1 MPIEQVKRTF
11 FYAGGIAIMLM
22 VGLNINKQAGVWWGA
37 EKMNKELGEEIASL
51 ENENREMR
59 QKIKYATSSAF
70 ISRQARELL
79 GWGSPDDYWLELP
92 AEEEM
97 GELFYEMNIEDKKAK
112 YEEWLDLFR

>member
-1 MPIEQVKRTF
+1 MITQAKRVF
-11 FYAGGIAIMLM
+11 FYTAGTIIMLM
-22 VGLNINKQAGVWWGA
+22 VGLNINKQSGVWWGA
-37 EKMNKELGEEIASL
+37 KKMNDELKIEISDL

-59 QKIKYATSSAF
+59 QKIEYATSSAF

-79 GWGSPDDYWLELP
+79 GWGNQNDYWLELP

-97 GELFYEMNIEDKKAK
+97 GGLFYEMNTGDKKAK